1 MPFIGQTRTLG
12 GKSYVYT
19 ANGWEVQSGYQGS
32 GVGPGPWSPD
42 DPPPTDTGP
51 VVPTEPGQLTQPDPS
66 NYWSKP
72 ATYPDGTPIPG
83 GAPVRAEPGESG
95 AWFESEAYDEA
106 IARYQQLTGNEPGG
120 PGGPRGPTPEQ
131 LAIER
136 SKVATSNM
144 ANYIDAAARGLSAE
158 IDAKRLTT
166 EQAVGEFTRQLDAM
180 TEARTGFLGAQ
191 QFTIPKDVEFVPGF
205 EPEGLATS
213 LGLQPWEASPV
224 EYDPFG
230 IAMEIVAN
238 TPELTSIGVPETDA
252 VQRAL
257 ELAEQFL

>member
-1 MPFIGQTRTLG
+1 MPFIGQTRTFG
-12 GKSYVYT
+12 GKSYIFT
-19 ANGWEVQSGYQGS
+19 ANGWELQGGYQGQ
-32 GVGPGPWSPD
+32 GVGPGPWAPED
-42 DPPPTDTGP
+42 QPPADVGPTYPTTPGE
-51 VVPTEPGQLTQPDPS
+51 VVPPDQR

-106 IARYQQLTGNEPGG
+106 IARYQQLSGTEPGG

-136 SKVATSNM
+136 SKVATANM
-144 ANYIDAAARGLSAE
+144 ANYIDAAARGLAAE
-158 IDAKRLTT
+158 IDAKRLST
-166 EQAVGEFTRQLDAM
+166 EQAIGEVNRQLDAM

-191 QFTIPKDVEFVPGF
+191 QWTV
-205 EPEGLATS
+205 PEGAETIHGDIRGA
-213 LGLQPWEASPV
+213 LGMEEWVPDPI

-230 IAMEIVAN
+230 MAREIVAN
-238 TPELTSIGVPETDA
+238 TPELTGIGAPETDA
-252 VQRAL
+252 VRRAL